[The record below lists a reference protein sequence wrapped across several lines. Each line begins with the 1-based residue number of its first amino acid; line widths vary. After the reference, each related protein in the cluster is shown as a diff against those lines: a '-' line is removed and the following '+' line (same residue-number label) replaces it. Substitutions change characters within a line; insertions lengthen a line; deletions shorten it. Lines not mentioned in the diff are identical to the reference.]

1 MEQVDVDVAIV
12 GAGPCGLTL
21 ARLLARSGVRSLIL
35 EKRTELH
42 RAPQAH
48 VVSARTMEIFGVMG
62 LADRVRAAGSHPD
75 RLLHIVWCNSLAG
88 VEYGR
93 LSLEDFDDTMVSAS
107 SLPDAVN
114 IAQNVLEPILFEG
127 IEESGHVRVCFG
139 TAVVGVTQ
147 DAHSAT
153 VNVRGPQG
161 EQQIRARFVIGA
173 DGAGSFVRK
182 ALGIELAG
190 VAELGRFVNVH
201 FRADLERYIAHR
213 PGPLYWIFGARP
225 GAIIAYDVQTN
236 FVFMT
241 PYFRNAEQP
250 EDFDTARCAKLV
262 RQAVGDPNLQMEIIG
277 ATTWI
282 MASQVAQSYGKG
294 RVYLVGDAAHRFPP
308 TGGLGMNTGVA
319 DAFNL
324 AWKLVRVIRGAS
336 SPDLLRSYEVE
347 RRPVAIRNAEHSTH
361 NFKKMD
367 DVARTLGLNPETVEK
382 AKWLLE
388 GPVGARLPRRW
399 VRFLVETAASLGMR
413 RLHRLQP
420 SDPELHELRER
431 MRVALRDQYGHF
443 DATGLDLGH
452 HYAQGCVLSDGTLPP
467 VPADPVLNYIPS
479 GVPGAR
485 LPLVKRDG
493 GTRWAIELDPQLP
506 TLVTFGGDERW
517 SAACAA
523 VREHEG
529 GLHWVDLAA
538 SLSPAELDAY
548 ARVVG
553 VSPGG
558 ALLLRPDAHIAARR
572 ARNTGDPSAWL
583 TASLRSVDL
592 LGALKATTIT
602 REATLP

>member
-1 MEQVDVDVAIV
+1 VEQVDVDVAIV

-21 ARLLARSGVRSLIL
+21 ARLLARCGVSSLIV
-35 EKRTELH
+35 EQRAGLH

-62 LADRVRAAGSHPD
+62 LAERVRAAGAHPD
-75 RLLHIVWCNSLAG
+75 RLLHIVWCQSLAG

-93 LSLEDFDDTMVSAS
+93 LSLDDFDETMVSAS

-127 IEESGHVRVCFG
+127 IEDGGHVRVRFG

-147 DAHSAT
+147 DAHAAT
-153 VNVRGPQG
+153 LRVRGPDG

-182 ALGIELAG
+182 ALGIELEG
-190 VAELGRFVNVH
+190 EAELGRFVNVH
-201 FRADLERYIAHR
+201 FKADLERYIAHR
-213 PGPLYWIFGARP
+213 PGPLYWIFGTRP

-250 EDFDTARCAKLV
+250 KDFDTARCTSLV
-262 RQAVGDPNLQMEIIG
+262 RGAVGDPELQLEVIG

-282 MASQVAQSYGKG
+282 MASQVAKSYGRG

-308 TGGLGMNTGVA
+308 TGGLGMNTGIA
-319 DAFNL
+319 DAYNL
-324 AWKLVRVIRGAS
+324 AWKLARVIQGAS
-336 SPDLLRSYEVE
+336 SPVLLQSYEAE
-347 RRPVAIRNAEHSTH
+347 RRPVAVRNAEHSTH

-367 DVARTLGLNPETVEK
+367 DVARTLGLNPEAVEK

-388 GPVGARLPRRW
+388 GPIGARLPRRL
-399 VRFLVETAASLGMR
+399 VRAFVELAASLGMR

-420 SDPELHELRER
+420 SDPALQELRER

-452 HYAQGCVLSDGTLPP
+452 HYTQGCVLADGTLPP
-467 VPADPVLNYIPS
+467 VPPDPVLNYMPS

-485 LPLVKRDG
+485 LPVVTRDG
-493 GTRWAIELDPQLP
+493 GVRWTVGLESLLP
-506 TLVTFGGDERW
+506 TLVTFGDERW
-517 SAACAA
+517 PAACAA

-529 GLHWVDLAA
+529 GLHWVDLAT
-538 SLSPAELDAY
+538 SLRPAELEAY

-558 ALLLRPDAHIAARR
+558 ALLLRPDAHIAARYVG
-572 ARNTGDPSAWL
+572 NSGDPCAWL
-583 TASLRSVDL
+583 TASLRSVDM
-592 LGALKATTIT
+592 LGANKATELAVARFT
-602 REATLP
+602 AS